1 MRHSEK
7 EEPMKRI
14 LSLLAFAI
22 LLSLPSAL
30 RAESATVTGEVLD
43 TFCFAS
49 MGAKGESHRPCG
61 LECAKK
67 GIPVGLLEEKTNQ
80 VYVLLPAKDKGSLPP
95 ELIDKMGR
103 KATVTGKVYKS
114 GGSQFLTVESVQ

>member
-1 MRHSEK
+1 MRGFVLFS
-7 EEPMKRI
+7 
-14 LSLLAFAI
+14 LFLLLAAW
-22 LLSLPSAL
+22 PVPL
-30 RAESATVTGEVLD
+30 RGESATVTGEVID

-61 LECAKK
+61 IECAKK

-80 VYVLLPAKDKGSLPP
+80 VYILLPAKDKGTLPP

-103 KATVTGKVYKS
+103 KATVTGKIYKN

>member
-1 MRHSEK
+1 
-7 EEPMKRI
+7 MKRI
-14 LSLLAFAI
+14 FGLWTLVLCLAFASI
-22 LLSLPSAL
+22 AS
-30 RAESATVTGEVLD
+30 AESATVTGEVLD

-80 VYVLLPAKDKGSLPP
+80 VYVLLPAKDKGTLPP

-103 KATVTGKVYKS
+103 KATVSGKVYKS

>member
-1 MRHSEK
+1 MRK
-7 EEPMKRI
+7 WIFPTV
-14 LSLLAFAI
+14 LLLLA
-22 LLSLPSAL
+22 LWSADV
-30 RAESATVTGEVLD
+30 RSESATVTGEVLD
-43 TFCFAS
+43 TFCFAA

-80 VYVLLPAKDKGSLPP
+80 VYVLLPAKDRGTLPP

-103 KATVTGKVYKS
+103 KATVTGKIYKN
-114 GGSQFLTVESVQ
+114 GGSQFLTVDSVQ